1 MDQDQLQ
8 QVCIQVCCK
17 EPMIKKRFNF
27 QSKNHF
33 NFPYLQKR
41 ISWNALDKNLSI
53 YIYNECLEF
62 MKEYQNN
69 KVWPYCEILIRSRE
83 LEDSGAE
90 ALGLQHLGGGL
101 VVDTWSRVDPEWS
114 VQIPVHC

>member
-33 NFPYLQKR
+33 H
-41 ISWNALDKNLSI
+41 I
-53 YIYNECLEF
+53 YKKEF
-62 MKEYQNN
+62 LGMR
-69 KVWPYCEILIRSRE
+69 LIK
-83 LEDSGAE
+83 
-90 ALGLQHLGGGL
+90 
-101 VVDTWSRVDPEWS
+101 
-114 VQIPVHC
+114 I

>member
-17 EPMIKKRFNF
+17 GPMIKKRFNF

-41 ISWNALDKNLSI
+41 ISWNAVDKNLSI
-53 YIYNECLEF
+53 
-62 MKEYQNN
+62 
-69 KVWPYCEILIRSRE
+69 
-83 LEDSGAE
+83 
-90 ALGLQHLGGGL
+90 
-101 VVDTWSRVDPEWS
+101 
-114 VQIPVHC
+114 

>member
-27 QSKNHF
+27 
-33 NFPYLQKR
+33 PYLQKR
-41 ISWNALDKNLSI
+41 ISWNAVDKNLSI
-53 YIYNECLEF
+53 SIYNECLEF
-62 MKEYQNN
+62 MTEYQNN

-101 VVDTWSRVDPEWS
+101 VVDT
-114 VQIPVHC
+114 